1 MRRGWALRLLLLCL
15 LALALVGGSAAQAA
29 SGPGKAGSSSIY
41 GPKVDPRVVAMA
53 AAAADGESDLRLLVF
68 GDDLAAAE
76 QSTDA
81 KVRRRL
87 RRMGADGVELKVEHL
102 LKLAGSAGV
111 RYIAPDVP
119 VVPTAA
125 SAPLSF
131 PSLATQH
138 PAVVG
143 AQAAWSAGYTGEGI
157 GIAVIDSGVAASS
170 DFGSRLVGVQ
180 VDADSPAPADAV
192 GHGSF
197 VAAVAGG
204 RSGDGRYVG
213 IAPGATVY
221 ALNVARPDGVYS
233 SDVVAAVDWVLANH
247 RRHNIRVA
255 NLSLS
260 ESAPSSYLASV
271 LDTAVER
278 LWRDGV
284 TVVVSAGNRGEGVAS
299 YAPAN
304 DPFVITVGATDT
316 MGTVSTG
323 DDRTSDFSS
332 RGRTQDAFDK
342 PELHAPGRRIVSLL
356 PGGTSLAAQA
366 PLQNLIAGGYAS
378 MSGTSFSAPQ
388 VAGAAAILLQKHPTW
403 TPDQV
408 KWVLQETGDSLS
420 GGSGR
425 MLDLAAAL
433 TFAGTPGSA
442 NQGVAASSFGL
453 ESSTGGFTAATW
465 NAATWNA
472 ATWNAATWNA
482 ATWNAATWNSHL
494 WE

>member
-1 MRRGWALRLLLLCL
+1 
-15 LALALVGGSAAQAA
+15 
-29 SGPGKAGSSSIY
+29 
-41 GPKVDPRVVAMA
+41 
-53 AAAADGESDLRLLVF
+53 
-68 GDDLAAAE
+68 
-76 QSTDA
+76 
-81 KVRRRL
+81 VRQQL
-87 RRMGADGVELKVEHL
+87 KTIGAHGVKLKVKDLIHL
-102 LKLAGSAGV
+102 ARSGSV

-119 VVPTAA
+119 VFPTAA

-131 PSLATQH
+131 PLLATQH
-138 PAVVG
+138 PVVIG
-143 AQAAWSAGYTGEGI
+143 AKSAWSAGYTGEGI
-157 GIAVIDSGVAASS
+157 GIAVIDSGVATAS

-180 VDADSPAPADAV
+180 VSADFPAPADGI

-197 VAAVAGG
+197 VAGIAAG

-213 IAPGATVY
+213 VAPGATVY
-221 ALNVARPDGVYS
+221 ALSVARPEGVYS

-247 RRHNIRVA
+247 RQYNIRVV

-271 LDTAVER
+271 VDTAVER

-284 TVVVSAGNRGEGVAS
+284 TVVVSAGNRGQDAVS

-316 MGTVSTG
+316 MGTTSTG
-323 DDRTSDFSS
+323 DDRVATFSS
-332 RGRTQDAFDK
+332 RGRTQDSFDK
-342 PELHAPGRRIVSLL
+342 PELHAPGRKVVSVL
-356 PGGTSLAAQA
+356 PGGTSLAAEA
-366 PLQNLIAGGYAS
+366 PLLNLIAGGYAS

-388 VAGAAAILLQKHPTW
+388 VAGAAAILLHKHPTW

-408 KWVLQETGDSLS
+408 KWVLEETGRSLS

-425 MLDLAAAL
+425 TLDIAAAL
-433 TFAGTPGSA
+433 AFNGTPDSA
-442 NQGVAASSFGL
+442 NEGVVYTSFGL
-453 ESSTGGFTAATW
+453 ESSTGDLTAATW

>member
-1 MRRGWALRLLLLCL
+1 MHMRRGWALRLLLLGV
-15 LALALVGGSAAQAA
+15 LALALTGGATAKAA
-29 SGPGKAGSSSIY
+29 SGPSIY
-41 GPKVDPRVVAMA
+41 GPKVDPRVVEMVKA
-53 AAAADGESDLRLLVF
+53 ALSGESDLRLLVF
-68 GDDLAAAE
+68 GENLAGAERDTKAQVRQQLKAIAAH
-76 QSTDA
+76 
-81 KVRRRL
+81 
-87 RRMGADGVELKVEHL
+87 GVELKVKEL
-102 LKLAGSAGV
+102 LRLARNGNV
-111 RYIAPDVP
+111 RFIAPDVP
-119 VVPTAA
+119 VLPTAA

-131 PSLATQH
+131 PLLGTQH
-138 PAVVG
+138 PTVIG
-143 AQAAWSAGYTGEGI
+143 AQSAWSAGYTGEGI
-157 GIAVIDSGVAASS
+157 GIAVIDSGVTAGS

-180 VDADSPAPADAV
+180 VSSGSPAPADGV

-197 VAAVAGG
+197 VAGVAAG

-221 ALNVARPDGVYS
+221 ALSVSRPDGVYA

-247 RRHNIRVA
+247 RTYNIRVV

-284 TVVVSAGNRGEGVAS
+284 TVVVSAGNRGQDAVS

-316 MGTVSTG
+316 NGTSATT
-323 DDRTSDFSS
+323 DDTVADFSS
-332 RGRTQDAFDK
+332 RGTTQDAFGK
-342 PELHAPGRRIVSLL
+342 PELLAPGRKIVSVL
-356 PGGTSLAAQA
+356 PAGTSLASQA
-366 PLQNLIAGGYAS
+366 PILNLIAGGYAS

-388 VAGAAAILLQKHPTW
+388 VAGAAAILLQKNPTW

-408 KWVLQETGDSLS
+408 KWVLAQTATSMS

-433 TFAGTPGSA
+433 AFSGAPGSA
-442 NQGVAASSFGL
+442 NQGVIPSSFGL
-453 ESSTGGFTAATW
+453 DSSSGALTAATW

-482 ATWNAATWNSHL
+482 ATW
-494 WE
+494 E

>member
-1 MRRGWALRLLLLCL
+1 MAE
-15 LALALVGGSAAQAA
+15 AA
-29 SGPGKAGSSSIY
+29 SS
-41 GPKVDPRVVAMA
+41 
-53 AAAADGESDLRLLVF
+53 GESDLRLLVF
-68 GDDLAAAE
+68 GQDLAGAE
-76 QSTDA
+76 RATKA
-81 KVRRRL
+81 RVRQELKAIR
-87 RRMGADGVELKVEHL
+87 AHGVELEVKEL
-102 LKLAGSAGV
+102 LRLARSGSV

-119 VVPTAA
+119 VLPTGA

-131 PSLATQH
+131 PLLATQH
-138 PAVVG
+138 PAVIG
-143 AQAAWSAGYTGEGI
+143 AKSAWSAGYTGEGI
-157 GIAVIDSGVAASS
+157 GIAVIDSGVATAS

-180 VDADSPAPADAV
+180 VNADSPAPADAL

-197 VAAVAGG
+197 VAAIAAG

-221 ALNVARPDGVYS
+221 ALNVSRPDGVYT
-233 SDVVAAVDWVLANH
+233 SDLVAAVDWVLANH
-247 RRHNIRVA
+247 RQFNIRVV

-260 ESAPSSYLASV
+260 ESAPSSYLTSV

-284 TVVVSAGNRGEGVAS
+284 TVVVSAGNRGQDGVS

-316 MGTVSTG
+316 LGTLSTS
-323 DDRTSDFSS
+323 DDHVADFSS
-332 RGRTQDAFDK
+332 RGRTGDDFDK
-342 PELHAPGRRIVSLL
+342 PELHAPGRKVVSVL
-356 PGGTSLAAQA
+356 PGGTTLAAQA
-366 PLQNLIAGGYAS
+366 PLLNLIAGGYGS

-388 VAGAAAILLQKHPTW
+388 VAGAAAILLQKNPMW

-408 KWVLQETGDSLS
+408 KWVLEQTGRSLS

-425 MLDLAAAL
+425 TLDLAAAL
-433 TFAGTPGSA
+433 AFNGTPDSA
-442 NQGVAASSFGL
+442 NEGVVATSFGL
-453 ESSTGGFTAATW
+453 ESSTGDLTAATW

-482 ATWNAATWNSHL
+482 ATWNAATWNSYL